1 MKKRILAFL
10 LSCTLMLGGTAEG
23 IFAEPVS
30 ADTHLP
36 AEITADTET
45 EETESKTNEA
55 ESLMDD
61 TAVQSAEAGE
71 SFPHTGQKF
80 LKVLAGG
87 QHPVNGQPQLFFIA
101 APTFGRRLFL
111 IPLSPCLRLF
121 NHRISI
127 LPAYL
132 VIEPT

>member
-71 SFPHTGQKF
+71 SREPKRLGGFQKPIRID
-80 LKVLAGG
+80 LPKEE
-87 QHPVNGQPQLFFIA
+87 
-101 APTFGRRLFL
+101 
-111 IPLSPCLRLF
+111 IP
-121 NHRISI
+121 
-127 LPAYL
+127 A
-132 VIEPT
+132 

>member
-1 MKKRILAFL
+1 MKKRILTFL

-71 SFPHTGQKF
+71 S
-80 LKVLAGG
+80 
-87 QHPVNGQPQLFFIA
+87 
-101 APTFGRRLFL
+101 R
-111 IPLSPCLRLF
+111 
-121 NHRISI
+121 
-127 LPAYL
+127 
-132 VIEPT
+132 EP